1 LGTEGGI
8 MSKFKA
14 LAISTGRATGGMAGD
29 ILEMIADAYFV
40 EGLSLQ
46 ASIDLVQDQL
56 VQRAIDRYAEKIGA
70 ALARAGLEVD
80 PQNLTLEG
88 IKAAIVEKT
97 GLDLSDLSPAA
108 MAEAVDKLAA
118 QRLSAELGIE
128 IATVAGGA
136 LQSAIKAGVAQAIA
150 DGRVSQLVGRGLTNQ
165 ARAAM
170 TWQRAG
176 FDPKDRIRIMGRIYQ
191 KRYRRHNVE
200 KWD

>member
-1 LGTEGGI
+1 